1 MRAKADLRDMILTA
15 LFFAIM
21 LVLAFAPLGF
31 IPIGPINATTMH
43 IPVIIGSIVLG
54 PKRGAFLGF
63 SFGIASVIRA
73 TIAPTVTSFVF
84 SPFIPVIGST
94 HGSLWALLV
103 AIGPRICIGL
113 VPYFVYQGLKKLFKE
128 KAGGASL
135 FIAGLAG
142 SMTNTI
148 LVMGLIALLFGG
160 SYAQAIGTGAS
171 AVYGVILAL
180 IFTSGV
186 PEAIVAALASAGVCA
201 VLLKLMKKA

>member
-1 MRAKADLRDMILTA
+1 
-15 LFFAIM
+15 
-21 LVLAFAPLGF
+21 
-31 IPIGPINATTMH
+31 MH